1 MPKVRF
7 FMGDDTEP
15 FILKQP
21 PEKSKKNIGQP
32 EPPENHIDKIQAQPK
47 KRVQYCNFLRWFFRW
62 F

>member
-21 PEKSKKNIGQP
+21 PE
-32 EPPENHIDKIQAQPK
+32 NHIDKIQAQPK
-47 KRVQYCNFLRWFFRW
+47 KRFQYCNFPRWFFRC